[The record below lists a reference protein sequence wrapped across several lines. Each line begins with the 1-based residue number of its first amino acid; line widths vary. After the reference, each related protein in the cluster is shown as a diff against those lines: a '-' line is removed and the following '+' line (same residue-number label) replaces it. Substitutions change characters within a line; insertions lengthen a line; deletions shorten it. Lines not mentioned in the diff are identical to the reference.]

1 MKGVI
6 KNSDRRYLHMVSL
19 EILAK
24 IQPGKR
30 YEFLQTFEILTQ
42 ANHKARDC
50 IEQTLFEK
58 SNEPNSF
65 LWIEDWKNSES
76 LESYRQTEK
85 FRSLLGAME
94 VLGSLIKIRTFILTE
109 E

>member
-1 MKGVI
+1 MLFLI
-6 KNSDRRYLHMVSL
+6 KNINRGCEHVVGL
-19 EILAK
+19 EILVN
-24 IQPGKR
+24 IQPEKR
-30 YEFLQTFEILTQ
+30 YEFLQTFEIMTRS
-42 ANHKARDC
+42 NRKARDC
-50 IEQTLFEK
+50 IGQTLFEK

-85 FRSLLGAME
+85 FRSLLGAID
-94 VLGSLIKIRTFILTE
+94 VLGTLVKIRTFNLIE

>member
-1 MKGVI
+1 
-6 KNSDRRYLHMVSL
+6 MVGL
-19 EILAK
+19 EILVK
-24 IQPGKR
+24 IQPEKR
-30 YEFLQTFEILTQ
+30 FEFMQTFEFMTQ
-42 ANHKARDC
+42 TNHKARDC

-58 SNEPNSF
+58 SNESNSF

-94 VLGSLIKIRTFILTE
+94 VLGSLVKIRTFTFIE

>member
-1 MKGVI
+1 
-6 KNSDRRYLHMVSL
+6 MVGL
-19 EILAK
+19 EILVK
-24 IQPGKR
+24 IQPEKR
-30 YEFLQTFEILTQ
+30 FEFIQTFEFMTQ
-42 ANHKARDC
+42 TSYKARDC

-65 LWIEDWKNSES
+65 LWIEDWKNNES

-85 FRSLLGAME
+85 FRSLLGAID
-94 VLGSLIKIRTFILTE
+94 VLGSLVKIRTFTFIE

>member
-1 MKGVI
+1 
-6 KNSDRRYLHMVSL
+6 MVGL

-24 IQPGKR
+24 IQPKKR
-30 YEFLQTFEILTQ
+30 YEFLQTFELMTQ
-42 ANHKARDC
+42 SNHKARNC
-50 IEQTLFEK
+50 IRQTLFEK

-65 LWIEDWKNSES
+65 LWIEEWKNNES

-85 FRSLLGAME
+85 FRSLLGAID
-94 VLGSLIKIRTFILTE
+94 VLGSLVKIRTFTLIE

>member
-1 MKGVI
+1 
-6 KNSDRRYLHMVSL
+6 MVGL

-24 IQPGKR
+24 IQPNKR
-30 YEFLQTFEILTQ
+30 YEFLQTFELMTQ
-42 ANHKARDC
+42 SNRKASDC
-50 IEQTLFEK
+50 IRQTLFEK

-76 LESYRQTEK
+76 LESYRQTDK
-85 FRSLLGAME
+85 FRSLLGAID
-94 VLGSLIKIRTFILTE
+94 VLGSLVKIRTFTLIE

>member
-1 MKGVI
+1 
-6 KNSDRRYLHMVSL
+6 MVGL

-24 IQPGKR
+24 IQPQNR

-42 ANHKARDC
+42 TNHKARDC
-50 IEQTLFEK
+50 IKQTLFEK
-58 SNEPNSF
+58 SNESNSF
-65 LWIEDWKNSES
+65 LWIEEWKNSES
-76 LESYRQTEK
+76 LESYRQTDR

-94 VLGSLIKIRTFILTE
+94 VLGSLIKIRTFTLKE

>member
-1 MKGVI
+1 
-6 KNSDRRYLHMVSL
+6 MVGL
-19 EILAK
+19 EILVK
-24 IQPGKR
+24 IQPEKR
-30 YEFLQTFEILTQ
+30 FEFMQTFEFMTQ
-42 ANHKARDC
+42 TNHKARDC

-58 SNEPNSF
+58 SNESNSF

-85 FRSLLGAME
+85 FRLLLGAME

>member
-1 MKGVI
+1 MIG
-6 KNSDRRYLHMVSL
+6 L
-19 EILAK
+19 EILVK
-24 IQPGKR
+24 IQPEKR

-85 FRSLLGAME
+85 FRSLLGAID
-94 VLGSLIKIRTFILTE
+94 VLGSLVKIRTFTFIE

>member
-6 KNSDRRYLHMVSL
+6 KNSDRRSLHMVSL

-42 ANHKARDC
+42 ANRKARDC

-85 FRSLLGAME
+85 FRSLLGAID
-94 VLGSLIKIRTFILTE
+94 VLGTLVKIRTLTFIE